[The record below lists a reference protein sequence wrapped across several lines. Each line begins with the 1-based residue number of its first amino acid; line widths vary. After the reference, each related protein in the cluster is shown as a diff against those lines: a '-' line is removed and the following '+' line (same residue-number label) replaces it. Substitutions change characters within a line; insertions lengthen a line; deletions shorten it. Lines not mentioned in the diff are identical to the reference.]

1 MNYIV
6 LDFEW
11 NQPTSRNRLITDP
24 VKLHGEIIQIG
35 AVKFD
40 DSFNMLSDIRITVT
54 PKYYTEMNHYVRALT
69 GIRTKDLKKGK
80 PFPEALSEFKQW
92 CGDDCC
98 FITWGPDDMTML
110 ISNMKL
116 HSIDDPT
123 LPNYYN
129 LQLIFN
135 KQITG
140 EDRQWS
146 LSSAMEKLG
155 LPLDLA
161 CHDALNDAIYTA
173 RICSVLDMERG
184 IAEYVAPV
192 PKEKKLPRSRYQ
204 GLKPHLIATKEI
216 SSERKDSMRCPHCDL
231 PLVTGRRLRMRN
243 RDKVFMASCPDHGTF
258 LVILTRKRGVESSY
272 IYEENI
278 YVFNEQTE
286 GFFNKM
292 SLKCSGRCSAKVPR
306 ANSKL

>member
-6 LDFEW
+6 LDLEW
-11 NQPTSRNRLITDP
+11 NQPTSRNKLITDP
-24 VKLHGEIIQIG
+24 VKLYGEIIQIG

-40 DSFNMLSDIRITVT
+40 SDFNKICDINITVS

-69 GIRTKDLKKGK
+69 GIRTRDLKKGT
-80 PFPEALSEFKQW
+80 PFPAALNDFKKW

-98 FITWGPDDMTML
+98 FITWGPDDIAML

-116 HSIDDPT
+116 HSISDAV
-123 LPNYYN
+123 LPVCYN

-140 EDRQWS
+140 ENRQWS
-146 LSSAMEKLG
+146 LASAMEKLNM
-155 LPLDLA
+155 PLDLA

-173 RICSVLDMERG
+173 RICAKLDMEKG
-184 IAEYVAPV
+184 ISEYVEPA
-192 PKEKKLPRSRYQ
+192 PKEKKAPRSRYHT
-204 GLKPHLIATKEI
+204 LKPYLIATKTI

-231 PLVTGRRLRMRN
+231 PLVTNRRLRMRN
-243 RDKVFMASCPDHGTF
+243 RDKVFLAGCPDHGAF
-258 LVILTRKRGVESSY
+258 LVILTRKKNEESSY

-278 YVFNEQTE
+278 YVLNEQTE

-292 SLKCSGRCSAKVPR
+292 SLKCSGRCSAKAPR

>member
-6 LDFEW
+6 LDLEW
-11 NQPTSRNRLITDP
+11 NQPTSRNKLITDP
-24 VKLHGEIIQIG
+24 VKLYGEIIQIG

-40 DSFNMLSDIRITVT
+40 SGFNKLCDIRITVS

-69 GIRTKDLKKGK
+69 GIRTRDLKAGT
-80 PFPEALSEFKQW
+80 PFPEALSRFKEW
-92 CGDDCC
+92 CGEDCC
-98 FITWGPDDMTML
+98 FITWGPDDIAML
-110 ISNMKL
+110 TANMKL
-116 HSIDDPT
+116 HSIDDSD
-123 LPNYYN
+123 LPRCYN

-146 LSSAMEKLG
+146 LASAMEKLE

-173 RICSVLDMERG
+173 RICAKLDMEKG
-184 IAEYVAPV
+184 IAEYVAPT
-192 PKEKKLPRSRYQ
+192 PKEKKAPRSRYH
-204 GLKPHLIATKEI
+204 GLKPHLIATTEI
-216 SSERKDSMRCPHCDL
+216 SSERKDSMRCPYCDL

-243 RDKVFMASCPDHGTF
+243 RDKVFLATCPDHEAF
-258 LVILTRKRGVESSY
+258 LVILTRKRNSESSY

-278 YVFNEQTE
+278 YTLNDQTE

-292 SLKCSGRCSAKVPR
+292 SLKCSGRCSAKK
-306 ANSKL
+306 NI